1 MIDKYLDHLAQK
13 LGEKAKSLEEN
24 LGSGIAKDY
33 AEYQN
38 MCGKIS
44 GLLSVHRYIKDL
56 QQHMENSDE

>member
-1 MIDKYLDHLAQK
+1 MNELDAVLKEINESVANLQEHL
-13 LGEKAKSLEEN
+13 GT
-24 LGSGIAKDY
+24 GVAKDY

-56 QQHMENSDE
+56 KQHMENSDE

>member
-1 MIDKYLDHLAQK
+1 MNELEAVLKEINEQVANLQEHL
-13 LGEKAKSLEEN
+13 GT
-24 LGSGIAKDY
+24 GTAKDY

-56 QQHMENSDE
+56 KQHMENSDE